1 MQDACCMSL
10 ARPDSGWACM
20 AATTTQSPQ
29 NLGTNFRILMGRPV
43 SSHTNLV
50 HHAGREKL
58 GNWPIIRSRAKFQF
72 PLLMEFGELYWN
84 SLLFGE
90 FSRKFTHILNTTEFQ
105 YWDVEH
111 SESHRNP
118 GRVISFSNRNF
129 VGKLIHLIISQNSS
143 PTLIG
148 LRRPARIPTS

>member
-1 MQDACCMSL
+1 MATHLIAFSCSLLDDAR
-10 ARPDSGWACM
+10 RPPS
-20 AATTTQSPQ
+20 
-29 NLGTNFRILMGRPV
+29 I
-43 SSHTNLV
+43 
-50 HHAGREKL
+50 HAGRETGKL
-58 GNWPIIRSRAKFQF
+58 ADKDLGPNPI
-72 PLLMEFGELYWN
+72 LYWN

-118 GRVISFSNRNF
+118 VRVISFSSRNF
-129 VGKLIHLIISQNSS
+129 VGKLIHLITNQNSS

-148 LRRPARIPTS
+148 LRRPA